1 MTDELIGVVAGLAL
15 ALPAA
20 VVGAVIAEYELVRQQ
35 WPHGS
40 RWRAVGVAVANF
52 IDAVIE
58 LVTPSRPAPMIQSIR
73 FTRCECSACTA
84 AERSDAVIAETVEK
98 MMTDDR

>member
-40 RWRAVGVAVANF
+40 RWRAVGIAVANF

-58 LVTPSRPAPMIQSIR
+58 LVTPSRPPTIQYIR
-73 FTRCECSACTA
+73 FKRCECSACTA